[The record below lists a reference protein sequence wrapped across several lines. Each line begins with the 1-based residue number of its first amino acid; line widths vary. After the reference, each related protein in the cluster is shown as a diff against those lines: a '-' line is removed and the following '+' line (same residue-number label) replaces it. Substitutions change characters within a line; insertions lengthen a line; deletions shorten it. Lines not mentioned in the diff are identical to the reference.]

1 MFGYVNVNRKEL
13 SKEDQE
19 RLQQYYCGLSRQLK
33 IEGGLTGQMVLNWDM
48 TILAIF
54 LSGLYGLENEKIE
67 SFTCQNHPFR
77 KCISNSNEAIQYA
90 AKMSI
95 LLSYFDFP
103 NSWSECRTGFSK
115 KTYAKKMLK
124 RHKQIE
130 SEYPRQ
136 ALAIKK
142 YLMKLSV
149 AERGN
154 EKNMDVVAGL
164 TGELLSEIYNWKD
177 DKWKDELRT
186 FGFYLGKYM
195 YIMKVYD
202 HLDKDRNQH
211 WYNPLLCEQYLRLNR
226 DFHTFV
232 GLQLATITDECCR
245 SFERLTFSDNESL
258 IRNVL
263 YSGIKNNYQNLIQ
276 KKEKKMMD
284 R

>member
-1 MFGYVNVNRKEL
+1 MFGYVNANRKGL
-13 SKEDQE
+13 SKQGQGD
-19 RLQQYYCGLSRQLK
+19 LQQYYCGLSRQLK
-33 IEGGLTGQMVLNWDM
+33 LEGGLTGQMVLNWDM
-48 TILAIF
+48 TILATF
-54 LSGLYGLENEKIE
+54 LTGLYGLEDEKVE
-67 SFTCQNHPFR
+67 SLTCQNHPFR
-77 KCISNSNEAIQYA
+77 KCISNSNAAIQYA

-103 NSWSECRTGFSK
+103 NSWAECRTGFSK

-130 SEYPRQ
+130 EEYPRQ

-154 EKNMDVVAGL
+154 EKNLDVVAGL
-164 TGELLSEIYNWKD
+164 TGELMGEIYTWKE
-177 DKWKDELRT
+177 DKWKDELHT

-202 HLDKDRNQH
+202 QLEKDKNQH
-211 WYNPLLCEQYLRLNR
+211 LYNPLLCEHYIRSNR

-232 GLQLATITDECCR
+232 KLQLATITDECCR
-245 SFERLTFSDNESL
+245 SFERLSFLKNRE
-258 IRNVL
+258 IIENIL
-263 YSGIKNNYQNLIQ
+263 YSGVKEKYQDMVQ
-276 KKEKKMMD
+276 KKEKKMVE